1 MNRSVTFLAV
11 LLAATIAISGCKKEN
26 TSPTNAIELSGEV
39 NIDSVLSNRKAAPVD
54 YIVSG
59 TLFLN
64 AKVRIM
70 PGTVIHLK
78 EGATVQ
84 VNANGALV
92 AWGSASERITL
103 TAVSGAK
110 WNALIFYSQSDSN
123 KLHYCD
129 IKNGGRGSITNP
141 AAMVIVG
148 QNAYAEGKVSIRD
161 CVFEASAGSGL
172 FINDRSSVTDFHN
185 NAFNSNTDFPI
196 TVTSENV
203 SDVNATST
211 FSANGK
217 NYVEIRDC
225 VYPVGKNQTF
235 AKLTVPYYIGGNVS
249 LYGNDTIKAGVSF
262 VFGSSAA
269 LIADNFNANNR
280 SLTVQGTA
288 GSPVVFNSEN
298 SSGWQSLTIRGSAYS
313 AINYAEFKN
322 AGNVA
327 NQYGQQAAVIVENAG
342 ANVSIRDCVFD
353 NSGGYGI
360 DLGGCTNYNSDIA
373 TANSF
378 VNCASGNVK
387 Y

>member
-11 LLAATIAISGCKKEN
+11 LLAATIAISGCKKES
-26 TSPTNAIELSGEV
+26 TSPTHAIELTGEI

-54 YIVSG
+54 YIISG
-59 TLFLN
+59 TLSIN
-64 AKVRIM
+64 AKLRIM

-84 VNANGALV
+84 VNANGSLV

-110 WNALIFYSQSDSN
+110 WNALVFYSQSDSN

-129 IKNGGRGSITNP
+129 IKNGGRGSLVNP
-141 AAMVIVG
+141 DAMVVVG
-148 QNAYAEGKVSIRD
+148 QNSFAEGKVSIRD

-172 FINDRSSVTDFHN
+172 FINDRSSVADFYN
-185 NAFNSNTDFPI
+185 NAFNSNTGFPI

-203 SDVNATST
+203 SDINATAT

-225 VYPVGKNQTF
+225 VFPVGKNQTF
-235 AKLTVPYYIGGNVS
+235 ANLSVPYYIDGKVS
-249 LYGNDTIKAGVSF
+249 LFGNDTIKAGVSF
-262 VFGSSAA
+262 VFGNSAA
-269 LIADNFNANNR
+269 LFANNFNTSNR
-280 SLTVQGTA
+280 SLTIQGTA
-288 GSPVVFNSEN
+288 SAPVIFKAKA
-298 SSGWQSLTIRGSAYS
+298 SSAWQGLIVRCSGYS
-313 AINYAEFKN
+313 SINYTEFKN

-327 NQYGQQAAVIVENAG
+327 NANGQQAAIIVENAG
-342 ANVSIRDCVFD
+342 SNVSIRDCVFD

-360 DLGGCTNYNSDIA
+360 DLGGCANYNNDIA

-378 VNCASGNVK
+378 VNCALGNVK